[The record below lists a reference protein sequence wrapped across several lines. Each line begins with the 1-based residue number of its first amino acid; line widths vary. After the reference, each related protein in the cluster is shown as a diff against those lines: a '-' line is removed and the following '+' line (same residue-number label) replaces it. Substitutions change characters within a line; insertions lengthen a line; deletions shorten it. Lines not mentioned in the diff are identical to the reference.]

1 VGKIAEKSVC
11 RSVFFRHAVLYSQP
25 AFVVFNGEVSNF
37 FYKKLEAEKY
47 EIVKKLAVLKFADIN
62 LRQKAI
68 LVM

>member
-1 VGKIAEKSVC
+1 MDV
-11 RSVFFRHAVLYSQP
+11 VFGCRHAVLYSQP